1 MPGPSGEACSN
12 CYWWDLDRKNKQLEK
27 KDGKKKYY
35 WYADCCYGD
44 PGSKAEIANMRED
57 LFCSEHMN
65 REYGIEEFR
74 RAREAEEEVEN
85 EGETEEEEEAEENLS
100 EAAINLLESIVE
112 LLNNRSEEHTSE
124 LQSHSDHVCRL
135 LLEKKKNNKKKK
147 KNKEI

>member
-12 CYWWDLDRKNKQLEK
+12 CYWWDLDRKHKSLEQ
-27 KDGKKKYY
+27 KDGKKKYF

-44 PGSKAEIANMRED
+44 PGSKSEIANMRED

-85 EGETEEEEEAEENLS
+85 EGRFEEDGEEN
-100 EAAINLLESIVE
+100 EDRTINLLESIVE
-112 LLNNRSEEHTSE
+112 LLNNHIRKDESDESSNDDSE
-124 LQSHSDHVCRL
+124 
-135 LLEKKKNNKKKK
+135 
-147 KNKEI
+147 

>member
-12 CYWWDLDRKNKQLEK
+12 CYWWDLDRKHKQLEQ
-27 KDGKKKYY
+27 KDGKKKYF

-74 RAREAEEEVEN
+74 RAREAEEEMEN
-85 EGETEEEEEAEENLS
+85 EGMSEDDEEENEDRT
-100 EAAINLLESIVE
+100 INLLESIVE
-112 LLNNRSEEHTSE
+112 LLNNNVRKDEEDESSDDDSE
-124 LQSHSDHVCRL
+124 
-135 LLEKKKNNKKKK
+135 
-147 KNKEI
+147 